1 MRRDDETLRLF
12 VAVSLPE
19 EVRDALGRFQEELR
33 GRGLSGLRWVR
44 PEGMHFT
51 LKFLGDT
58 PAAKVPAISEALTE
72 AIRER
77 RALRLALGS
86 LGTFGGRRGPRV
98 LWLDVT
104 GDVERLQEVQRA
116 VEGALVG
123 LGFPP
128 EERPFSPHLTQARV
142 RQPPPPG
149 MAERISQALE
159 SAAPPQAEFEVREVV
174 LMRST
179 LQPGGAVYER
189 LAAFPLT

>member
-1 MRRDDETLRLF
+1 M
-12 VAVSLPE
+12 
-19 EVRDALGRFQEELR
+19 
-33 GRGLSGLRWVR
+33 
-44 PEGMHFT
+44 
-51 LKFLGDT
+51 
-58 PAAKVPAISEALTE
+58 
-72 AIRER
+72 
-77 RALRLALGS
+77 
-86 LGTFGGRRGPRV
+86 
-98 LWLDVT
+98 
-104 GDVERLQEVQRA
+104 
-116 VEGALVG
+116 G

-142 RQPPPPG
+142 RQPPPPS